1 MKKIIA
7 FLIIIV
13 GTFISCSKSS
23 DGGGSTP
30 TPSPTPTPSE
40 TPIAF
45 TINATNNSVSLT
57 NGYAVTATL
66 TSIMPSSKGI
76 TIETTLVD
84 QTSSANISQSAAV
97 TSTSAA
103 NNLQFINLPQQ
114 HWCTAT
120 VKMSSVATPSN
131 SASQS
136 FTVVYK

>member
-7 FLIIIV
+7 FLPILI
-13 GTFISCSKSS
+13 GSFISCSKSS
-23 DGGGSTP
+23 DAAGSTT
-30 TPSPTPTPSE
+30 TPPPAAPVE

-57 NGYAVTATL
+57 TGFAVTATL
-66 TSIMPSSKGI
+66 SSTMPSTRGI
-76 TIETTLVD
+76 SIETTLLD
-84 QTSSANISQSAAV
+84 QNTSATIAQNAAV

-103 NNLQFINLPQQ
+103 NNLQLINLPQQ

-120 VKMSSVATPSN
+120 IKVSSVATPSN
-131 SASQS
+131 NASQT